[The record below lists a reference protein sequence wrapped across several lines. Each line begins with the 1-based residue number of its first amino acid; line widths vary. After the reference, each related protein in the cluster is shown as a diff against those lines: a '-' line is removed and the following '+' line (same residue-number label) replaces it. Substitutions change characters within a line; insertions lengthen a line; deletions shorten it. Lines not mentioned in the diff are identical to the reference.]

1 MPNKTA
7 SIYPSLFLVVFKIL
21 TVFFY
26 FTLIYS
32 SEPELFQGLA
42 KYNIGDSHGYIDPYI
57 NFCLVKFD
65 CTLIQ
70 PLPKH
75 YTCSTPKWLPFGCYF
90 NDSIDL

>member
-1 MPNKTA
+1 MTTTILNKNA
-7 SIYPSLFLVVFKIL
+7 KQINYIGQLN
-21 TVFFY
+21 FY
-26 FTLIYS
+26 FYHHKSFVRIKKLIFNKFKQYVS
-32 SEPELFQGLA
+32 I
-42 KYNIGDSHGYIDPYI
+42 NNYIDPYI

-75 YTCSTPKWLPFGCYF
+75 YTCSTPKWLPFGCYL